1 MINGRNDMTMN
12 SKQRKELRES
22 VRLSIHKWNNSTAGK
37 LHKKHK
43 EMFGVEPV
51 FFGATD
57 KKSPD
62 YLDKIRDAIRSGK
75 PLDEYEALPPDMKLA
90 WEQGVI
96 EID

>member
-1 MINGRNDMTMN
+1 M
-12 SKQRKELRES
+12 SKYIRSPKLRQKILEGKRRQNKFDNT
-22 VRLSIHKWNNSTAGK
+22 VGAK

-62 YLDKIRDAIRSGK
+62 YLDKIRDAIRTGK
-75 PLDEYEALPPDMKLA
+75 PLDKYAALPPDMKVS
-90 WEQGVI
+90 WEQGII

>member
-1 MINGRNDMTMN
+1 M
-12 SKQRKELRES
+12 SKYVRSPKLRQKILEGKHRQNKFDNT
-22 VRLSIHKWNNSTAGK
+22 VGAK

-43 EMFGVEPV
+43 EMFGVEPK

-62 YLDKIRDAIRSGK
+62 YLDKIRDAIRTGK
-75 PLDEYEALPPDMKLA
+75 PLDKYAALPPDMKVA
-90 WEQGVI
+90 WEQGII